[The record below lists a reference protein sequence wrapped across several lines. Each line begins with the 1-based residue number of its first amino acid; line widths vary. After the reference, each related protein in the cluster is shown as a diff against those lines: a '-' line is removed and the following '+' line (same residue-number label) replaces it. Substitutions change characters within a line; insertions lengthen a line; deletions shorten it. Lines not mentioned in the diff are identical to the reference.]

1 MSMANGDGVTWYSYG
16 YATVTVPF
24 PEDKVCCRY
33 CPYMRSDAGGVRQK
47 CCLTGDVLYR
57 LDMRGAHC
65 PVVISKEGNTDE

>member
-1 MSMANGDGVTWYSYG
+1 MTWYSYG

-65 PVVISKEGNTDE
+65 PVVISKEGQTDGSKDE

>member
-1 MSMANGDGVTWYSYG
+1 MSMTKGDGVTWYSYG